1 MLTGKMRQSIVSTLA
16 IAGLTVSAASAAP
29 IRVVAAE
36 NFYGD
41 VVAQIGGSQVSV
53 TSILANPDQDP
64 HLFEISASVARRI
77 ADAQLVVFNGADYD
91 PWMDRLLAASPT
103 STRQVIEVARLVNNK
118 AGDNPHIWYNPE
130 TMPALAMRV
139 AEVLSRLDPAHRTAY
154 ADREAAFKQSMRGL
168 TDRIAE
174 LRRKYAG
181 TVVTATEP
189 VFGYMA
195 DALGLE
201 MRNLRFQR
209 AIMNGTEPSAADV
222 AAFERGLRAGAV
234 RVLLYNSQ
242 TQEGLAKRM
251 RSIATEAGVPVVGVT
266 ETQPAG
272 KRYQEWMISE
282 LNALE
287 QALAKR

>member
-1 MLTGKMRQSIVSTLA
+1 MRQSIVSALA
-16 IAGLTVSAASAAP
+16 MAALHLSFAQAAP

-41 VVAQIGGSQVSV
+41 LVEQIGGPQVRV

-64 HLFEISASVARRI
+64 HLFEISVSVARRI
-77 ADAQLVVFNGADYD
+77 ADADVVVYNGADYD

-103 STRQVIEVARLVNNK
+103 AKRQAIEVAPLVNKK
-118 AGDNPHIWYNPE
+118 AGDNPHIWYDPR
-130 TMPALAMRV
+130 TMPALAVRV
-139 AEVLSRLDPAHRTAY
+139 ADVLSRLDPAHAEAY
-154 ADREAAFKQSMRGL
+154 ADRVAAFDKSMKGL
-168 TDRIAE
+168 TDRIGE
-174 LRRKYAG
+174 LRREYAG

-195 DALGLE
+195 EALGLE
-201 MRNLRFQR
+201 MRNQRFQH

-222 AAFERGLRAGAV
+222 AAFERDLRTRAV
-234 RVLLYNSQ
+234 RLLLYNSQ
-242 TQEGLAKRM
+242 TGEALAKRM

-272 KRYQEWMISE
+272 KSYQEWMISE
-282 LNALE
+282 LNVLAR
-287 QALAKR
+287 ALATR